1 MRHLISAL
9 LFILLNIAIE
19 LTYSLVNPRLR
30 H

>member
-1 MRHLISAL
+1 VTLVFAL

-19 LTYSLVNPRLR
+19 LTYALANPRMR